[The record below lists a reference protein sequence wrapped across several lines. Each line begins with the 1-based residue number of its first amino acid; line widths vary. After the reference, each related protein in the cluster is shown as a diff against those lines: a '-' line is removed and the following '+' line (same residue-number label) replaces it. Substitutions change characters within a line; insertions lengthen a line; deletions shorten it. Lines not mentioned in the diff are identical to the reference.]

1 MGLRLVLTLNGT
13 WFVNSAAHTWGYRT
27 WQTREDSRNL
37 WWVGL
42 VAWGEG
48 WHNTHHAFQRSARHG
63 FGRELD
69 TTWLVIRALKA
80 LGLAKD
86 VHLLPAN
93 AERFRIRRDEPAR
106 TTATAVVPA

>member
-1 MGLRLVLTLNGT
+1 VWGVFLRLVVTLHAT

-27 WQTREDSRNL
+27 WQTKEDSRNL

-48 WHNTHHAFQRSARHG
+48 WHNTHHAFPRSARHG
-63 FGRELD
+63 FGWELD
-69 TTWLVIRALKA
+69 TTWLVIRAVA
-80 LGLAKD
+80 ATGLARE

-93 AERFRIRRDEPAR
+93 SERLRIRPQAEAEPAPV
-106 TTATAVVPA
+106 AA